1 MTRRTPPKPLSL
13 REQLARKR
21 AQEVILPFPI
31 GEEGARAQR
40 DVAEAETTLRL
51 ARALAARGQENRADV
66 QDKLD
71 AKVKYAAEALTK
83 AQAALDAASVTLR
96 FRGLSEDERD
106 ALASQFPVDDVPE
119 DVEAAKPIIEANRA
133 AIRAWTFEAMA
144 ASVVDSDLTADDWKA
159 ELTSGCWSAGDVQSI
174 RDAIQQAYQAGP
186 APGIPKG

>member
-21 AQEVILPFPI
+21 AQEVVLPFPI

-51 ARALAARGQENRADV
+51 ARALAARGQDA
-66 QDKLD
+66 KLD
-71 AKVKYAAEALTK
+71 EATEALAK

-106 ALASQFPVDDVPE
+106 ALASQFPIDDVPE
-119 DVEAAKPIIEANRA
+119 DVDAAKPVIEANRA

-144 ASVVDSDLTADDWKA
+144 VSVIGSDLTADDWQA
-159 ELTSGCWSAGDVQSI
+159 ELTSGRWSAGDVQAI
-174 RDAIQQAYQAGP
+174 RDAIQQAYQTGP